1 MKFFVNP
8 LSIIQ
13 SIYFL
18 IKYLKIYDMKKVI
31 SLFLILFCLVPAAFA
46 GIFEKKS
53 AKLVI
58 PESSGYVGTLPNIES
73 GFPKP
78 DSEQTNPAF
87 EYKDGFNDPYNIK
100 PVPRDN
106 PSFVNI
112 IMKKDKTSAYINDLN
127 YIIAIIEDLQTD
139 IENSQNVQK
148 FNAESYFLKENVE
161 YFRDKYRNKAEGS
174 YISFRK
180 LMQLN
185 THVQSIAQL
194 RLESEAYSPY
204 LAAQGSGN
212 LFTSN
217 NIDNQLDYLLK
228 DIKSTLVVLK
238 ETR

>member
-1 MKFFVNP
+1 
-8 LSIIQ
+8 
-13 SIYFL
+13 
-18 IKYLKIYDMKKVI
+18 MKKVVL
-31 SLFLILFCLVPAAFA
+31 LFLILFCLTPAAFA
-46 GIFEKKS
+46 KKA

-58 PESSGYVGTLPNIES
+58 PAGSGYVGTLPDVES

-78 DSEQTNPAF
+78 EAGQTDPAF
-87 EYKDGFNDPYNIK
+87 EYKDGFNDPYKIK
-100 PVPRDN
+100 PAPRDN

-112 IMKKDKTSAYINDLN
+112 IMKKDKTSQYVNDIN
-127 YIIAIIEDLQTD
+127 YVISIVEDLQTD
-139 IENSQNVQK
+139 IEDNQNVQK

-161 YFRDKYRNKAEGS
+161 FLRDKYKNKAEES
-174 YISFRK
+174 YISYRK

-204 LAAQGSGN
+204 VTTQGSGN
-212 LFTSN
+212 MFTRN

-228 DIKSTLVVLK
+228 EIKSTLVVLK

>member
-1 MKFFVNP
+1 
-8 LSIIQ
+8 
-13 SIYFL
+13 
-18 IKYLKIYDMKKVI
+18 MKKVI
-31 SLFLILFCLVPAAFA
+31 TLFLILFCLTPAAFA
-46 GIFEKKS
+46 KKA

-73 GFPKP
+73 GFPKS
-78 DSEQTNPAF
+78 DTEQTNPAF
-87 EYKDGFNDPYNIK
+87 EYKDGFNDPYSIK

-112 IMKKDKTSAYINDLN
+112 IMKKDKTSAYVNDLN

-148 FNAESYFLKENVE
+148 FNAQSYFLKENVE
-161 YFRDKYRNKAEGS
+161 YFRDKYKNKAEGS

-204 LAAQGSGN
+204 VTAQGSGN

-228 DIKSTLVVLK
+228 EIKSTLVVLK